1 MGMDFGDLGR
11 GRPWS
16 CGCRRTI
23 SPGIETARDLAVARP
38 TKGGRPRPPQG
49 NLDPPRLQ
57 GGGWERTDLGR
68 RSVEVPSLHL
78 KVVLQRHLGRM
89 PQPAAVVLDL
99 DAHPGQF
106 RGSS

>member
-49 NLDPPRLQ
+49 KPSQETSTHPDYRAAD
-57 GGGWERTDLGR
+57 GSVRISVAA
-68 RSVEVPSLHL
+68 RSKSRVCT
-78 KVVLQRHLGRM
+78 
-89 PQPAAVVLDL
+89 
-99 DAHPGQF
+99 
-106 RGSS
+106 